1 MLSMNVY
8 KFCKHFD
15 FKIWECD
22 VQGAWSKQL
31 EGLSCHHMRYAVG
44 EAVFWVG
51 GECAF
56 KRSSFG
62 WMNTFYKQLY
72 CIVIG
77 IQ

>member
-1 MLSMNVY
+1 MNVY

-51 GECAF
+51 GNVLLKGQVLGGWTLF
-56 KRSSFG
+56 TNSF
-62 WMNTFYKQLY
+62 
-72 CIVIG
+72 IVL
-77 IQ
+77 